1 MKLLENKVAVI
12 YGGGG
17 AIGGAAARAF
27 AGEGA
32 SVFVAGRTR
41 EKLERVVRDIVAA
54 GGVAQASVLDALD
67 EGAVER
73 HAAEVAE
80 KAGGIDIELNAV
92 GLPHVQ
98 GTPFVD
104 LSLADFLQ
112 PIEENSRTNFI
123 TAKAVSRHMLKRKKG
138 VILTLCPPGGRLVG
152 EGYIGHGAG
161 LCRPR
166 GFHALARFRA
176 RAER

>member
-1 MKLLENKVAVI
+1 MQRHAF
-12 YGGGG
+12 
-17 AIGGAAARAF
+17 F

-32 SVFVAGRTR
+32 RVFVAGRTR
-41 EKLERVVRDIVAA
+41 DKLERVVRDIVAA
-54 GGVAQASVLDALD
+54 GGVAEAAVLDALD
-67 EGAVER
+67 ESAVER

-80 KAGGIDIELNAV
+80 KAGGIDVELNAV

-98 GTPFVD
+98 GTPFVE

-112 PIEENSRTNFI
+112 PITENSRTNFI

-152 EGYIGHGAG
+152 EGTSVTA
-161 LCRPR
+161 RV
-166 GFHALARFRA
+166 ALPSRLSRA
-176 RAER
+176 CSLTSSGRAEFVCSA